1 MLTKSPVAN
10 QNLVPEPGA
19 AFPPES
25 TARRADETRRSVIP
39 WAFFDSRPINP
50 VRPPRPSANLRALA
64 RTAGARYAIAIA
76 MADELTI
83 IYEQGQNGWWI
94 ATIPEVPG
102 AFSQGATRDEARA
115 NVLDALH
122 ELMAARRERALQA
135 RPEPLDLERLSLTAT
150 VR

>member
-1 MLTKSPVAN
+1 
-10 QNLVPEPGA
+10 
-19 AFPPES
+19 
-25 TARRADETRRSVIP
+25 
-39 WAFFDSRPINP
+39 
-50 VRPPRPSANLRALA
+50 
-64 RTAGARYAIAIA
+64 

-83 IYEQGQNGWWI
+83 IYERGQDGWWI

-135 RPEPLDLERLSLTAT
+135 KPGPLDLERLTLSATAQ
-150 VR
+150 